1 MVKVIAYVKAV
12 AYLCSVILPVLDALK
27 GVKNGVKQA
36 IADEKAK
43 AANRDIEMFY
53 RDNEVQ
59 VDFDEIEEENKK

>member
-12 AYLCSVILPVLDALK
+12 AYLCSVILPVLDVLK

-36 IADEKAK
+36 IADEKVK